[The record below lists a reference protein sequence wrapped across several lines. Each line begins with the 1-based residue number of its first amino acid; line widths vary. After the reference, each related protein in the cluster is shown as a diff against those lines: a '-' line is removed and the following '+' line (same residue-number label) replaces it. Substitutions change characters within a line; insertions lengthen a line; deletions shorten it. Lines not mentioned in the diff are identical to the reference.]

1 MPELD
6 LDNVDSAATDA
17 PAWFRRA
24 LEAPVVID
32 HVSVDGCSIAF
43 RRWGDQSR
51 PGVVLVHGG
60 GAHSRWWDHVGPLLA
75 AECSVAALDLSG
87 HGDSGRRDRYTFTDW
102 AREIL
107 AVAEELAGPE
117 PPVVVAHSMGGLAAI
132 QAAATSGDR
141 MKGVIIVDSAVR
153 TFSPEEE
160 AGREGVF
167 GPLRVYPTLDAALAR
182 FHPVPDQPD
191 SLPYVMDHVA
201 RTSAHRVPGGWSW
214 KFDPAFHHGY
224 ERPEPDVLS
233 AVSCR
238 VALLRA
244 EFGLVTPDIGTSM
257 HQKLGRNAPVIEIP
271 LAYHHV
277 MLDQPLSLIT
287 AIRTLLADWR
297 HSAAVPKEWSSTS
310 RSGFETWDRG
320 PE

>member
-1 MPELD
+1 MRHGQGSPLGYSLESLDMPDLD

-32 HVSVDGCSIAF
+32 HVTVDGCSIAF
-43 RRWGDQSR
+43 RRWGDQSQ

-60 GAHSRWWDHVGPLLA
+60 GAHSRWWDHVAPLLA
-75 AECSVAALDLSG
+75 DECSVTALDLSG
-87 HGDSGRRDRYTFTDW
+87 HGDSGRRDRYTFIDW

-107 AVAEELAGPE
+107 AVAEQLAGPE

-153 TFSPEEE
+153 TLSPEEQ

-167 GPLRVYPTLDAALAR
+167 GPFRLYPTLDAALAR

-244 EFGLVTPDIGTSM
+244 EFGLVTPDIG
-257 HQKLGRNAPVIEIP
+257 
-271 LAYHHV
+271 
-277 MLDQPLSLIT
+277 
-287 AIRTLLADWR
+287 
-297 HSAAVPKEWSSTS
+297 SACT
-310 RSGFETWDRG
+310 RSWVATHR
-320 PE
+320 